1 MRTSRR
7 VEQAYHLKSSS
18 GHHAEGRGAGSAAA
32 IPGSSLSTERAEGG
46 RLSRAWRA
54 VRGTGPVGA
63 AAERCGA
70 SGWHLSSGCLDGD
83 GGTICPLCG
92 QRVPT
97 VRRARVP
104 RGVEVIEAHGA

>member
-7 VEQAYHLKSSS
+7 AEQAYHLKSSS
-18 GHHAEGRGAGSAAA
+18 GHHADGRGTGADGPA
-32 IPGSSLSTERAEGG
+32 PGASLSTERAGGG

-54 VRGTGPVGA
+54 MRGTGPVGT

-70 SGWHLSSGCLDGD
+70 SGWHLSSGCLDGN
-83 GGTICPLCG
+83 GVTICPLCG

-104 RGVEVIEAHGA
+104 RGVEVVEAHGA